1 MVKLYIDMIKKLITE
16 AINDFKRDIFK
27 LMINTV
33 SWKTM

>member
-1 MVKLYIDMIKKLITE
+1 MVKLHIDMIKKLITE
-16 AINDFKRDIFK
+16 AINEFKKDFFK